1 MNINLEFEREY
12 GNYMRP
18 AEEQAKNDG
27 NLNPL
32 RQGWKRPG
40 GEVRSAAASS
50 YFLNRFSNAVRAS
63 MGRAELGV
71 EVSFSMRTLIE

>member
-1 MNINLEFEREY
+1 
-12 GNYMRP
+12 MRP

-32 RQGWKRPG
+32 RQGSRHGQESPFG
-40 GEVRSAAASS
+40 GGSH

-63 MGRAELGV
+63 VGRAELGV
-71 EVSFSMRTLIE
+71 EVSFSIRTLIE

>member
-32 RQGWKRPG
+32 RQGWKRHGRG
-40 GEVRSAAASS
+40 GPFGGGKQLLLE
-50 YFLNRFSNAVRAS
+50 
-63 MGRAELGV
+63 
-71 EVSFSMRTLIE
+71 